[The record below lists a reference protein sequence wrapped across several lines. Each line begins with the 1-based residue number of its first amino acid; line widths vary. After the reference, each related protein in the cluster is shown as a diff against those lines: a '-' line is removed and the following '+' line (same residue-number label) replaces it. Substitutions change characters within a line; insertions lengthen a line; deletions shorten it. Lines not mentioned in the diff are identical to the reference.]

1 MSTEEHRPNAAS
13 SPRSAADLRRSDS
26 LPATPSDTLPP
37 DGHPALPHPVHYR
50 TAYASPAASYWPMS
64 YDHMRLWAGL
74 QMQQYMMDA
83 RQSDHGHSEYY
94 HEWWYDVFFDDGD
107 NDDVKTKSWS
117 EWLETWHSSSPWHSV
132 QSLLIFDSKGQGW
145 GHRVH

>member
-13 SPRSAADLRRSDS
+13 SPHSAADLRRSDS
-26 LPATPSDTLPP
+26 QPATPSDALPP

-50 TAYASPAASYWPMS
+50 TAYASPAAGYWPMS

-94 HEWWYDVFFDDGD
+94 HEWYDVFLTKTTMTTLKQNPNR
-107 NDDVKTKSWS
+107 NDLKLGTVVVST
-117 EWLETWHSSSPWHSV
+117 LC